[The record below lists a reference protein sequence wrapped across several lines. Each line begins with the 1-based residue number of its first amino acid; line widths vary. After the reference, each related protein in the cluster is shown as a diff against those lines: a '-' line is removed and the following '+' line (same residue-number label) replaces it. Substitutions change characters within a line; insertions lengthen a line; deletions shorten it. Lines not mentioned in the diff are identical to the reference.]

1 MTLEQYVANI
11 NQAYKRGTATEH
23 TYRGDL
29 KQLLESIVTD
39 IIATNEPKRI
49 SCGAPDYVL
58 TRKDIPFGFIEAKD
72 VGDKDLSGL
81 KKTGNK
87 EQFDRYKTSLDNLIF
102 TDYIDFHFYQYD
114 VFITKITIAELKFPS
129 SGGVPNGRGGSS
141 SGGVPNGRGGLFGGE
156 IIALPEN
163 FIPFTNLIKNFCLHV
178 GQTIKSSKKL
188 AEMMA
193 SKARLLA
200 NIIEEA
206 LTSDEINN
214 ENSTLKDQMNAF
226 KEILIHDISP
236 KGFADVYAQTIAY
249 GMFCARLHDPTLPTF
264 SRQEAAELIPKSN
277 PFLRKLFGYIAGP
290 DLDDRIKWV
299 VDSLVDIFLACDV
312 AEILKTYGKSTKMED
327 PIIHF
332 YETFLSE
339 YDPKLRKAKGVW
351 YTPKPVVNFIVRA
364 VDDILKTEF
373 NLPQGLAD
381 TSKIKI
387 TTPTYGHPSRGGEVE
402 VHKVQILDP
411 ATGTGTF
418 LAEVVKH
425 IHKKFGGQQGIWS
438 NYIETHLLPRLNG
451 FELLMAS
458 YAMAHLQM
466 DLLLTETGYKP
477 TTPTYG
483 HPSRGGELGRGGQRL
498 RIYLTNSLEESH
510 PDTGTLF
517 ANWLSAEA
525 NEANFIKRDSPVMCI
540 IGNPPYA
547 VSSTNKNEW
556 IQNLISDYKKDLNE
570 RKINLDDDY
579 IKFIRYGQHYV
590 DKNGSG
596 ILAYI
601 SNNSF
606 IDGITHRQMRKN
618 LLETFD
624 KIYILDLHGNAK
636 KKEVCLDGSA
646 DQNVF
651 DIMQG
656 VSINI
661 FVKTGNKKKNE
672 LGKVF
677 HFDLQG
683 KREFKYD
690 FLYKNSIKSLDWK
703 KLEFIKPNY
712 FFVPKNFDE
721 ILEYEKG
728 FRINDVLILNS
739 NGIETKCDSL
749 AIHFNKK
756 ELENVINDFIN
767 DDVAILKNKY
777 KEKQDSS
784 GWNFSDAKISIKK
797 DTFFQKEI
805 NYRPFDTRETII
817 TKNSG
822 GFIGRSRFEVMK
834 HFLKPNVGLI
844 IPRQTTQ
851 DWRHSFITN
860 KIFDGNFT
868 ASAKLFGTGCAFPLY
883 LYPETNGQLSTEIP
897 PDPSDT
903 WLEEQPPHP
912 SATWLEE
919 QPPHPSGTPPRE
931 GNRTPNLK
939 PEIVDKIAKEL
950 GLAFVSE
957 KAIALNSP
965 PMEGCPTGGVEN
977 SPPLEGCPT
986 GGVVST
992 TFAPIDILDY
1002 IYAVLH
1008 SPSYRE
1014 KYKEFLKIDFPKI
1027 PFPKDANTFWQL
1039 VQLGSELRQIHLL
1052 ESDAVVN
1059 YITQY
1064 PVDGDNVVEKIKFEI
1079 TINTSTTSNSPPL
1092 EGCPTGGVENSPP
1105 LVGCS
1110 TTGVDYNTENY
1121 PTGRAEK
1128 ITPQNFFIIK
1138 NTKIHHNTITEL
1150 PYNIKLR
1157 DRAKALR
1164 YAENLSEVLFWMQ
1177 VHKGIF
1183 YKIDFDRQKIIGNYI
1198 VDFYV
1203 KKLGLVVEIDGSSHI
1218 GKEKYDAQREDYLKS
1233 LGLRIFRIPVVDI
1246 LQNMGKAMRDLE
1258 NYIVENYGENVEP
1271 PRPSGTPPEDG
1282 NLPPRPSGTPPEQG
1296 NCGKVFINET
1306 QYFDNV
1312 PEIAWNFYIGGYQPA
1327 QKWLKDRKG
1336 NTLNFEDI
1344 FHYQKIIVALAE
1356 TDRIMKKI
1364 NEIEIEKI

>member
-1 MTLEQYVANI
+1 MTLEHYIANI

-29 KQLLESIVTD
+29 KQILESIVTD

-72 VGDKDLSGL
+72 VGDKDLSGI

-87 EQFDRYKTSLDNLIF
+87 EQFDRYKSSLENVIF
-102 TDYIDFHFYQYD
+102 TDYIDFHFYLYD
-114 VFITKITIAELKFPS
+114 VFVTKIAIAEI
-129 SGGVPNGRGGSS
+129 VN
-141 SGGVPNGRGGLFGGE
+141 GE

-163 FIPFTNLIKNFCLHV
+163 FTTFANLIKNFCLHV

-193 SKARLLA
+193 GKARLLA
-200 NIIEEA
+200 DIIGEA
-206 LTSDEINN
+206 VTSDETNN
-214 ENSTLKDQMNAF
+214 ENSTLKDQMTAF

-290 DLDDRIKWV
+290 DIDDRIKWV
-299 VDSLVDIFLACDV
+299 VDSLVEIFLACNV
-312 AEILKTYGKSTKMED
+312 EEILKTKYFVKTLHATSRQMED

-373 NLPQGLAD
+373 DLPQGLAD
-381 TSKIKI
+381 TSKTKIKVDQQ
-387 TTPTYGHPSRGGEVE
+387 GKQVEKE
-402 VHKVQILDP
+402 VHRVQILDP

-425 IHKKFGGQQGIWS
+425 IHKKFSGQQGIWS

-477 TTPTYG
+477 TK
-483 HPSRGGELGRGGQRL
+483 EQRL

-517 ANWLSAEA
+517 ANWLSSEA

-540 IGNPPYA
+540 IGNPPYSGESA
-547 VSSTNKNEW
+547 NKGEW
-556 IQNLISDYKKDLNE
+556 IMKLMDDYKKEPGGKEKLNE
-570 RKINLDDDY
+570 RNPKWINDDY
-579 IKFIRYGQHYV
+579 VKFIRYGQHFIE
-590 DKNGSG
+590 KNGSG
-596 ILAYI
+596 VLA
-601 SNNSF
+601 F
-606 IDGITHRQMRKN
+606 INPHGFLDNPTFRGMRWN
-618 LLETFD
+618 LLKTYD
-624 KIYILDLHGNAK
+624 KIYTIDLHGNST
-636 KKEVCLDGSA
+636 KKEVSPDGSA
-646 DQNVF
+646 DVNVF

-661 FVKTGNKKKNE
+661 FIKTGEKSSSQFPSAGRVPE
-672 LGKVF
+672 GRGGKLAQVF
-677 HFDLQG
+677 HYDLYG
-683 KREFKYD
+683 KRDFKYN
-690 FLYKNSIKSLDWK
+690 FLYENSIKTIDFKELPNV
-703 KLEFIKPNY
+703 EPNY
-712 FFVPKNFDE
+712 FFVNKNFDE
-721 ILEYEKG
+721 QELFDKG
-728 FRINDVLILNS
+728 FDVNELFLLNNIGVVTGRDIILVS
-739 NGIETKCDSL
+739 AD
-749 AIHFNKK
+749 
-756 ELENVINDFIN
+756 
-767 DDVAILKNKY
+767 KNNLKY
-777 KEKQDSS
+777 KVE
-784 GWNFSDAKISIKK
+784 NHYKIEANADLIKK
-797 DTFFQKEI
+797 LS
-805 NYRPFDTRETII
+805 YRPFDTKYIYYDLKLNARAREKVMFHFLDKENIGLNI
-817 TKNSG
+817 CKV
-822 GFIGRSRFEVMK
+822 GRSINS
-834 HFLKPNVGLI
+834 HNYFLSN
-844 IPRQTTQ
+844 Q
-851 DWRHSFITN
+851 ITDKN
-860 KIFDGNFT
+860 LTSSLDSVNT
-868 ASAKLFGTGCAFPLY
+868 FPLY
-883 LYPETNGQLSTEIP
+883 LYRETNGQLSTEIP

-939 PEIVDKIAKEL
+939 PEIVDKIAKKL

-1027 PFPKDANTFWQL
+1027 PFPKDVNTFWQL

-1052 ESDAVVN
+1052 ESDVVVN

-1092 EGCPTGGVENSPP
+1092 EGCPTGGVENSLP

-1177 VHKGIF
+1177 VHKGVF

-1344 FHYQKIIVALAE
+1344 FHYQKIIVALTE
-1356 TDRIMKKI
+1356 TDKIMKKT